1 MAQNP
6 HEPTD
11 YSTNQVK
18 TMASVGTQQDIIALV
33 LGIGETTL
41 KKYYA
46 DELTLSGHQATAK
59 VGAALYNSAI
69 GGVVTVDK
77 IIRDKD
83 GNERIVPF
91 RMHIPPSVIAQIFW
105 MKTRAGWKD
114 SIDFN
119 VRHDFVIRAPA
130 QMKTIEEWEAKVQK
144 RLAGPS
150 KQNGQ

>member
-1 MAQNP
+1 MVQKP
-6 HEPTD
+6 HEPSD

-33 LGIGETTL
+33 IGIGETTL

-46 DELTLSGHQATAK
+46 DELALSGHQATAK
-59 VGAALYNSAI
+59 VGAALFKSAI

-83 GNERIVPF
+83 GNERVVPF

-105 MKTRAGWKD
+105 MKTRAGRKD

-119 VRHDFVIRAPA
+119 IRHDFVIRAPA
-130 QMKTIEEWEAKVQK
+130 QMKTIEEWEEKVQK